1 MQHDQWEPQQGDG
14 AGLTALVVA
23 GRAGDPRAQDRL
35 VAACLPLVYNIVGR
49 ALRGHADVDDLVQ
62 DIMVRMLRGL
72 PGLRDP
78 ASFRSWLV
86 AITMNETRRHQRSA
100 PVAGSLQDVYDVP
113 APGGDFTDV
122 TILRLGLSGER
133 KEVAQ
138 ATRWMDDDHRELLA
152 LWWLEAAG
160 ELSRDEVARALELTP
175 EHTAVRVQRMKAQ
188 LEAARVVVRALAA
201 EPRCPELAAL
211 TAPWDGAPSALWRK
225 RLVRHT
231 RDCAAC
237 SGLGA
242 RLTPAEGLLAGI
254 ALVPP
259 LLAMGAGRLPGTGA
273 EAGLGSA
280 AGPGDLAATA
290 YAPHGEPVTQA
301 LPAYGQ
307 ASPGDGPGAAPGDG
321 ADPVTAI
328 SPAGAPGSRARL
340 RQGRRS
346 VRRRRQAVGAGAGVT
361 AIAALI
367 GAMQL
372 ADDSPDSSDKGSAVA
387 LKSDESSLSPSA
399 EDASSPSAS
408 ASPSK
413 SEKPEKSKKPEKGT
427 KADKD
432 EKGEKSKKSEPAKSP
447 TRADRK
453 KAGKPARPAPATTPT
468 TPRPTRKAPAPAAP
482 SGSKARQVLS
492 LVNAERAKAGCGPL
506 THNSKLA
513 TAAQRHSADM
523 RARNYFDHTS
533 PDGTDPGQR
542 ITAAGYK
549 WSTYGE
555 NIARGQQS
563 AAAVMKSWMNSDGHR
578 ANILNCSFK
587 ELGVGIEEG
596 SGGPWWTQNFGA
608 R

>member
-14 AGLTALVVA
+14 TGLTALVVA
-23 GRAGDPRAQDRL
+23 GRAGDARAQDEL
-35 VAACLPLVYNIVGR
+35 VAAFLPLVYNIVGR
-49 ALRGHADVDDLVQ
+49 ALSGHADVDDLVQ
-62 DIMVRMLRGL
+62 DVMVRMLRGL

-78 ASFRSWLV
+78 DSFRSWLV
-86 AITMNETRRHQRSA
+86 AIAMNETRRHQRPA
-100 PVAGSLQDVYDVP
+100 PVDSGLQDAYDVP
-113 APGGDFTDV
+113 DPGGDFTDV

-133 KEVAQ
+133 KEVAR

-160 ELSRDEVARALELTP
+160 ELSRGEVAAALELTP

-201 EPRCPELAAL
+201 EPRCPVLAQA
-211 TAPWDGAPSALWRK
+211 ASGWDGRPSALWRK

-237 SGLGA
+237 GGLGA

-259 LLAMGAGRLPGTGA
+259 LLVMGAGRFSGTGA
-273 EAGLGSA
+273 GIDTTASV
-280 AGPGDLAATA
+280 A
-290 YAPHGEPVTQA
+290 YAGD
-301 LPAYGQ
+301 GQ
-307 ASPGDGPGAAPGDG
+307 ASTQAMHPQGTAPSGDVGLQDGGAPD
-321 ADPVTAI
+321 VTPL
-328 SPAGAPGSRARL
+328 SSAGTPGSRARL

-346 VRRRRQAVGAGAGVT
+346 VRRRRQAVGAGAGVA
-361 AIAALI
+361 AIAALA
-367 GAMQL
+367 GVMQL
-372 ADDSPDSSDKGSAVA
+372 ADDAPGPSDKGAAVA
-387 LKSDESSLSPSA
+387 LESSGPSASPTVTKEPSRSPS
-399 EDASSPSAS
+399 PS

-413 SEKPEKSKKPEKGT
+413 AKKT
-427 KADKD
+427 
-432 EKGEKSKKSEPAKSP
+432 KSP
-447 TRADRK
+447 SPTASPSRASRK
-453 KAGKPARPAPATTPT
+453 KTAEPPRPAPSRKAA
-468 TPRPTRKAPAPAAP
+468 PRPTTKKPAPPAP
-482 SGSKARQVLS
+482 SGSKAQQVLS

-523 RARNYFDHTS
+523 RSRNYFDHTS

-555 NIARGQQS
+555 NIARGQQT
-563 AAAVMKSWMNSDGHR
+563 AASVMDAWMNSEGHR

-587 ELGVGIEEG
+587 ELGTGVEEG
-596 SGGPWWTQNFGA
+596 EGGPWWTQNFGA
-608 R
+608 RG

>member
-86 AITMNETRRHQRSA
+86 AVTMNETRRHQRSA
-100 PVAGSLQDVYDVP
+100 PVAGSLQDAYDVP

-259 LLAMGAGRLPGTGA
+259 LLAMGAGQFPGAGA
-273 EAGLGSA
+273 EAGFGSA
-280 AGPGDLAATA
+280 AGPGDLTATA
-290 YAPHGEPVTQA
+290 YAPHGEPATQA

-307 ASPGDGPGAAPGDG
+307 ASSGGGTGALAAAPGDG
-321 ADPVTAI
+321 ADQVTAI
-328 SPAGAPGSRARL
+328 
-340 RQGRRS
+340 
-346 VRRRRQAVGAGAGVT
+346 
-361 AIAALI
+361 
-367 GAMQL
+367 
-372 ADDSPDSSDKGSAVA
+372 
-387 LKSDESSLSPSA
+387 
-399 EDASSPSAS
+399 
-408 ASPSK
+408 
-413 SEKPEKSKKPEKGT
+413 
-427 KADKD
+427 
-432 EKGEKSKKSEPAKSP
+432 
-447 TRADRK
+447 
-453 KAGKPARPAPATTPT
+453 
-468 TPRPTRKAPAPAAP
+468 
-482 SGSKARQVLS
+482 
-492 LVNAERAKAGCGPL
+492 
-506 THNSKLA
+506 
-513 TAAQRHSADM
+513 
-523 RARNYFDHTS
+523 
-533 PDGTDPGQR
+533 
-542 ITAAGYK
+542 
-549 WSTYGE
+549 
-555 NIARGQQS
+555 
-563 AAAVMKSWMNSDGHR
+563 
-578 ANILNCSFK
+578 
-587 ELGVGIEEG
+587 
-596 SGGPWWTQNFGA
+596 
-608 R
+608 

>member
-14 AGLTALVVA
+14 TGLTALVVA
-23 GRAGDPRAQDRL
+23 GRAGDARAQDEL
-35 VAACLPLVYNIVGR
+35 VAAFLPLVYNIVGR
-49 ALRGHADVDDLVQ
+49 ALSGHADVDDLVQ
-62 DIMVRMLRGL
+62 DVMVRMLRGL

-78 ASFRSWLV
+78 DSFRSWLV
-86 AITMNETRRHQRSA
+86 AIAMNETRRHQRPA
-100 PVAGSLQDVYDVP
+100 PVDSGLQDAYDVP
-113 APGGDFTDV
+113 DPGGDFTDV

-133 KEVAQ
+133 KEVAR

-160 ELSRDEVARALELTP
+160 ELSRGEVAAALELTP

-201 EPRCPELAAL
+201 EPRCPVLAQA
-211 TAPWDGAPSALWRK
+211 ASGWDGRPSALWRK

-237 SGLGA
+237 GGLGA

-259 LLAMGAGRLPGTGA
+259 LLVMGAGHFSGA
-273 EAGLGSA
+273 GAGADAMASV
-280 AGPGDLAATA
+280 A
-290 YAPHGEPVTQA
+290 YAGDGEASTQA
-301 LPAYGQ
+301 MHQDETAPSADVGLR
-307 ASPGDGPGAAPGDG
+307 DGGAPD
-321 ADPVTAI
+321 VTPL
-328 SPAGAPGSRARL
+328 SSTGTPGSRARL

-346 VRRRRQAVGAGAGVT
+346 VRRRRQAVGAGAGVA
-361 AIAALI
+361 AIAALA
-367 GAMQL
+367 GVMQL
-372 ADDSPDSSDKGSAVA
+372 ADDSPGPSDKGSAVA
-387 LKSDESSLSPSA
+387 LESSEPSASPTVTEEPSRSPS
-399 EDASSPSAS
+399 PS

-413 SEKPEKSKKPEKGT
+413 ATKTKKP
-427 KADKD
+427 
-432 EKGEKSKKSEPAKSP
+432 SP
-447 TRADRK
+447 TASPSRASRK
-453 KAGKPARPAPATTPT
+453 KTAEPPRPAPSRKAA
-468 TPRPTRKAPAPAAP
+468 PRPTTKKPAPPAP
-482 SGSKARQVLS
+482 SGSNAQQVLS

-523 RARNYFDHTS
+523 RSRNYFDHTS

-555 NIARGQQS
+555 NIARGQQT
-563 AAAVMKSWMNSDGHR
+563 AASVMDAWMNSEGHR
-578 ANILNCSFK
+578 ANILNCAFK
-587 ELGVGIEEG
+587 ELGTGVEEG
-596 SGGPWWTQNFGA
+596 EGGPWWTQNFGA
-608 R
+608 RG